1 MMPSQWSA
9 NPTAYLDQPGT
20 VSHLR
25 VSIEMFPPANEVA
38 AKGFDRELSRLCA
51 IDPEFVSITSGAG
64 GDGSCRTIGTIL
76 AARRLCKSP
85 FAAHLTCIGKS
96 RLQVERELDEI
107 ADAGVTHV
115 VALRGDLPDGSA
127 QKCEGHYRSALQL
140 VGAIKARY
148 DFSVSVAAYPEGHPE
163 ANSVDEEI
171 RYLKR
176 KVEAGAD
183 RIITQFFFGT
193 EVFARFIEQVR
204 DAGIEVPVLPGIL
217 PIVNFP
223 SAVKFA
229 EKCGTQIPRWYHEMY
244 RDLPRDGELHRAVSV
259 SIAVEQC
266 RQLLALGV
274 RDLHFYTLN
283 QSDLTLEICRQL
295 GAIQDN
301 VCQSGHAVRPQQVV
315 ASSGRRL

>member
-1 MMPSQWSA
+1 MPSQWSA
-9 NPTAYLDQPGT
+9 NPTAYLDQPGN
-20 VSHLR
+20 VSRLR
-25 VSIEMFPPANEVA
+25 VSLEMFPPANEVA
-38 AKGFDRELSRLCA
+38 AKGFDRALNRLCA
-51 IDPEFVSITSGAG
+51 IEPEFVSITSGAG
-64 GDGSCRTIGTIL
+64 GDGSCRTIETIS
-76 AARRLCKSP
+76 AARRSCQSP

-96 RLQVERELDEI
+96 RQRVERELDEI

-115 VALRGDLPDGSA
+115 VALRGDLPDGSE
-127 QKCEGHYRSALQL
+127 QKFAGYYRSALQL
-140 VGAIKARY
+140 VGAIKARH
-148 DFSVSVAAYPEGHPE
+148 DFSISVAAYPEGHPE
-163 ANSVDEEI
+163 ANSIDEEI
-171 RYLKR
+171 RYLKK
-176 KVEAGAD
+176 KVDAGAD

-217 PIVNFP
+217 PIVNFS

-244 RDLPRDGELHRAVSV
+244 RDLPGDGELQRAVSV

-295 GAIQDN
+295 GAIED
-301 VCQSGHAVRPQQVV
+301 QSPQSDHAVRQQQVV
-315 ASSGRRL
+315 ANGGRRV